1 MFLLRNGEQ
10 KGIEIFIKGS
20 GDYAGVIIIIGLAR
34 GINLTL
40 DQGLVQ
46 DTILNGLSNLV
57 EGIPKII
64 FSVVMLFVFMILG
77 FFIQNGTGLAVLS
90 IPVFAPLCDQVHCSK
105 NVLINAFMYGQ
116 NIIEFVSPT
125 GLSLIVSQI
134 VGMSY
139 KHWLKFVWKIMI
151 PLFIY
156 LIILV
161 ILDSVLEK

>member
-1 MFLLRNGEQ
+1 MFLLRNGKQ

-20 GDYAGVIIIIGLAR
+20 WDYAGVIIIIGLAR

-77 FFIQNGTGLAVLS
+77 FFIQSSSGLAVLS
-90 IPVFAPLCDQVHCSK
+90 MPVFAPLADKVNCPRIV
-105 NVLINAFMYGQ
+105 VVNAYMFGQ
-116 NIIEFVSPT
+116 NFISILSPT
-125 GLSLIVSQI
+125 GLTLIVLQL
-134 VGMSY
+134 VGMKY
-139 KHWLKFVWKIMI
+139 THWIKFSWKLAIALLI
-151 PLFIY
+151 F
-156 LIILV
+156 LIILM
-161 ILDSVLEK
+161 ILDPLIE